1 MIDGE
6 WKYINQDWSYSPL
19 QNYQPSFIFEGILQL
34 LCKNGG
40 LPSLFFVCTTCL
52 ELIF

>member
-6 WKYINQDWSYSPL
+6 WKYINQDLSSPL
-19 QNYQPSFIFEGILQL
+19 QNYKPFIFEVVLQL